1 MNGIALRLVRAVEDL
16 RRLILTPTSVPSLT
30 RHKGEVHTTS
40 PLTVW
45 LDGNTTVPVP
55 VTKLAGYTPTIG
67 DQVYISNVAGDLVV
81 HDAYG

>member
-16 RRLILTPTSVPSLT
+16 RRLIKTPISVPTMT
-30 RHKGEVHTTS
+30 RHKGEIHSTS

-45 LDGNTTVPVP
+45 LDGNTAVPVP

-67 DQVYISNVAGDLVV
+67 DQVYITNVAGDHVV
-81 HDAYG
+81 HDKYG